1 MPRNPSGTYTLPAG
15 NPVEAGTL
23 IEANWANTTL
33 NDIANE
39 LTDSLSRS
47 GEGGMLAPFRLADGL
62 QATPGIAWLNEPST
76 GFYRAGSGEMWGVVS
91 GTQVL
96 QYTANG
102 VLIPASRTFTNNGN
116 TTLGGTLAVTGAST
130 LTGALTANGGV
141 GTTTLSTSG
150 LATLNSASVTG
161 NLSVGGTLTLTGGLT
176 LNGNVTVGDS
186 SADTLTINSTIT
198 SNMLFTDNTYDIGA
212 SGATRPR
219 HVYVAGNGV
228 FGGTLGVTGVA
239 TLTANPVLS
248 AGTANGVLYLDGSKV
263 ATSGSA
269 ITYDGTTFKADA
281 AAVFNESGADVDF
294 RVESDGNTHMLF
306 VDAGN
311 NRVGIGKS
319 VPEVPLHVA
328 STLSGTAVIIESS
341 NDSSPDGP
349 TFNLWRNSAT
359 PVNGDGLGSIVFQGE
374 NSTGGRTTFASI
386 RTEISDVTAASED
399 GLMSIRTIVNGAD
412 TARINLKSD
421 EVVFNEGGVDNDFR
435 VESDNKVNM
444 FYIDAGT
451 DTAYFGGSD
460 NRGFVNIEKDAPLAS
475 AGAFTSPHIA
485 LQALTQPADNDG
497 YVGISFATSD
507 SDNYGFTV
515 GAQRTTAGNGNLV
528 IRSHFNSATGS
539 EIMTIGGASVVINE
553 DGNDIDFRI
562 ESDTITHAFFLQGSD
577 GNIGIGT
584 SSPTAV
590 LTTQTS
596 GTLTLD
602 SNDANYSGVGLYITS
617 ASLSLNAVNAAVE
630 FGSNAGRKY
639 AAIGMQ
645 TYADLDQN
653 GLNFYVQPN
662 AIGGSAA
669 LVEAMRITSAGE
681 LLVGKTTT
689 TANGGVLQ
697 VSNGV
702 TFPATQVAC
711 SDANTLD
718 DYEEGTWTPVV
729 ADAAS
734 GGNASATAFSGNYT
748 KIGNVVT
755 VTAACVNINTSGL
768 TAGNVAYIRGL
779 PFASGDIV
787 GSTGYFTG
795 SAFTASVSISATP
808 LAVLGDNGQTVLN
821 LNDGSAILVSDLTS
835 GAADIWFTLTYNV

>member
-386 RTEISDVTAASED
+386 RTEISDETAASED